1 MNADR
6 QTRKT
11 GKTRTKSP
19 VKTVLIFVGFMLC
32 CIAAGT
38 AFGVLIAKTGLDGLD
53 TARLRAAL
61 TPFITYGSP
70 LLLIAIWVIAGIF
83 CLMRYVRARR
93 DFSRW
98 DGEDERVIS
107 AAERELSRCMI
118 VSNIA
123 FILEL
128 FLFAAW
134 ASFTLRLD
142 EIGWS
147 FPVMMAAFFLGL
159 AAAVVIQ
166 RSVVELEKKI
176 NPEKRGDVLD
186 LHFKKEWEQSF
197 DEAERIMAG
206 QAAYKAFKAVNTA
219 CIALW
224 LLCTLGD
231 MIFRTGLLA
240 VAAVTALWLI
250 STLVYQAESFR
261 LEHGK

>member
-1 MNADR
+1 MNANR
-6 QTRKT
+6 QTK
-11 GKTRTKSP
+11 KKSP
-19 VKTVLIFVGFMLC
+19 VKTVLVFVGIMLC
-32 CIAAGT
+32 CLAAGT
-38 AFGVLIAKTGLDGLD
+38 AFGILTAKTGLDSLD
-53 TARLRAAL
+53 TAQLRAAL
-61 TPFITYGSP
+61 TPFMTYGPP
-70 LLLIAIWVIAGIF
+70 LLLIAVWVAAGLF
-83 CLMRYVRARR
+83 CLWDYVRAKRA
-93 DFSRW
+93 FSRW
-98 DGEDERVIS
+98 DGEDEAVIN
-107 AAERELSRCMI
+107 AAERGLCWCLI

-159 AAAVVIQ
+159 AAAIVIQ
-166 RSVVELEKKI
+166 RAVVELEKKI

-206 QAAYKAFKAVNTA
+206 QAAYKAFKASNTA
-219 CIALW
+219 CIVLW

-231 MIFRTGLLA
+231 MIFRTGL
-240 VAAVTALWLI
+240 AAVGAVTVLWLI
-250 STLVYQAESFR
+250 STIVYQVESFR